1 MASSRGDLTVTKTM
15 KMTLFQALKIL
26 MRLNRHYVNDWY
38 KKMYRFHKEEFA
50 DIMLEHCKI
59 TQGDPELYLAKRT
72 VAQHIIKTRT

>member
-1 MASSRGDLTVTKTM
+1 M

-50 DIMLEHCKI
+50 QIMLSHCKDEI
-59 TQGDPELYLAKRT
+59 TKRDPLLYLAKWT